1 MRFMYTGPLT
11 GSPETS
17 EVAVISPIASS
28 AVIRKIRTRGI
39 NSDQSKPKP
48 YCIGIGRAMN
58 WVSAKLSVLT
68 MPIRYAIT

>member
-1 MRFMYTGPLT
+1 M
-11 GSPETS
+11 
-17 EVAVISPIASS
+17 ISPIASS